1 MAEIIA
7 VTNQKGGVGKT
18 TTAAALIAA
27 LSEKGYRILGV
38 DLDPQGNLGFSLG
51 IDIDNVHSLY
61 EVFKKQI
68 PVEQAIYSMI
78 YGDILPGNILLSGV
92 ELECNRPGR
101 EYMLKNELADIVD
114 QYDYVIIDT
123 PPALNLLTVN
133 AFVAADKL
141 LIPMV
146 PEILSLLGVTQIKET
161 IETVRQYYN
170 PKLEVIGILLNKF
183 NGRLNLS
190 RDVLDMSQEIAV
202 QLGTK
207 VFETKVRQGVLV
219 AESPAHGESV
229 VTYAPH
235 CKPAMDFVALVDEIL
250 SEENAG
256 QQVRRER

>member
-92 ELECNRPGR
+92 ELECNKPGR
-101 EYMLKNELADIVD
+101 EYLLRNELIGIAD
-114 QYDYVIIDT
+114 QYDYIIIDT

-133 AFVAADKL
+133 AFVASDKL

-229 VTYAPH
+229 VTYAPY
-235 CKPAMDFVALVDEIL
+235 CKPAMDFIALVDEIL
-250 SEENAG
+250 RDEQAA
-256 QQVRRER
+256 R